1 MTEVLLC
8 NNLVRPGVLERQC
21 GISFESVIGV
31 NGGSNTVLSP
41 FKPYI
46 IGSGDTEG
54 MCSASHQ
61 RVLSQIK
68 PVSKELTNLSLSFG
82 EENTQALAEM
92 TENLNAF
99 NHWCNGGFYQYL
111 R

>member
-1 MTEVLLC
+1 MTEIMLC
-8 NNLVRPGVLERQC
+8 RSPVREKFLESQC
-21 GISFESVIGV
+21 GVDFNNIFGV
-31 NGGSNTVLSP
+31 NGNSRSSLSP